1 MACFPWRCS
10 SGLNDCPSA
19 KDIWSIFKYCAILVS
34 KGGLDLLK
42 DYLIVEKSAL
52 PDYFLKVI
60 EARRLL
66 ESGMCQQVSN
76 ACEQV
81 GISRSTYYKY
91 KDRVIE
97 PSRLTTGR
105 KAVLLML
112 LNHEAG
118 VLSKVLNR
126 LSSFQANILTIT
138 QSLPIHDRASV
149 TISMDISGISDTL
162 ESMLTALEEV
172 SGVEMLRLVAVE

>member
-1 MACFPWRCS
+1 M
-10 SGLNDCPSA
+10 
-19 KDIWSIFKYCAILVS
+19 
-34 KGGLDLLK
+34 LK

-52 PDYFLKVI
+52 PDYFLKVV

-66 ESGMCQQVSN
+66 ESGACQQVSG

-91 KDRVIE
+91 KDKVIE
-97 PSRLTTGR
+97 PTRLTVGR
-105 KAVLLML
+105 KAVLMLML
-112 LNHEAG
+112 DHESG

-126 LSSFQANILTIT
+126 LTGFAVNILTIT

-149 TISMDISGISDTL
+149 TMSMDISELNDTL
-162 ESMLTALEEV
+162 EAMLEALSQV
-172 SGVEMLRLVAVE
+172 TGVESLRLVAVE

>member
-1 MACFPWRCS
+1 M
-10 SGLNDCPSA
+10 
-19 KDIWSIFKYCAILVS
+19 
-34 KGGLDLLK
+34 LK

-52 PDYFLKVI
+52 PDYFLKVV

-66 ESGMCQQVSN
+66 ESGACQQVSG

-91 KDRVIE
+91 KDKVIE
-97 PSRLTTGR
+97 PTRLTVGR
-105 KAVLLML
+105 KAVLMLML
-112 LNHEAG
+112 DHESG

-126 LSSFQANILTIT
+126 LTGFAVNILTIT

-149 TISMDISGISDTL
+149 TISLDISEMRETL
-162 ESMLTALEEV
+162 EKMLDALEKTE
-172 SGVEMLRLVAVE
+172 GVDTLRLVAVE

>member
-1 MACFPWRCS
+1 M
-10 SGLNDCPSA
+10 
-19 KDIWSIFKYCAILVS
+19 
-34 KGGLDLLK
+34 LK

-52 PDYFLKVI
+52 PDYFLKVV

-66 ESGMCQQVSN
+66 ESGACQQVSG

-91 KDRVIE
+91 KDKVIE
-97 PSRLTTGR
+97 PTRLTVGR
-105 KAVLLML
+105 KAVLMLML
-112 LNHEAG
+112 DHESG

-126 LSSFQANILTIT
+126 LTGFAVNILTIT

-149 TISMDISGISDTL
+149 TISMDISELSDTL
-162 ESMLTALEEV
+162 DAMLEAL
-172 SGVEMLRLVAVE
+172 SQAPGVESLRLVAVE

>member
-1 MACFPWRCS
+1 M
-10 SGLNDCPSA
+10 
-19 KDIWSIFKYCAILVS
+19 
-34 KGGLDLLK
+34 LK

-52 PDYFLKVI
+52 PDYFLKVV

-66 ESGMCQQVSN
+66 ESGACQQVSG

-91 KDRVIE
+91 KDKVIE
-97 PSRLTTGR
+97 PARLTVGR
-105 KAVLLML
+105 KAVLMLML
-112 LNHEAG
+112 DHESG

-126 LSSFQANILTIT
+126 LTGFAVNILTIT

-149 TISMDISGISDTL
+149 TISMDISELSDTL
-162 ESMLTALEEV
+162 DAMLEALSQV
-172 SGVEMLRLVAVE
+172 PGVESLRLVAVE

>member
-1 MACFPWRCS
+1 M
-10 SGLNDCPSA
+10 
-19 KDIWSIFKYCAILVS
+19 
-34 KGGLDLLK
+34 LK

-52 PDYFLKVI
+52 PDYFLKVV

-66 ESGMCQQVSN
+66 ESGACQQVSG

-91 KDRVIE
+91 KDKVIE
-97 PSRLTTGR
+97 PTRLTVGR
-105 KAVLLML
+105 KAVLMLML
-112 LNHEAG
+112 DHESG

-126 LSSFQANILTIT
+126 LTGFAVNILTIT

-149 TISMDISGISDTL
+149 TISMDISELSDTL
-162 ESMLTALEEV
+162 DAMLEALSRV
-172 SGVEMLRLVAVE
+172 PGVESLRLVAVE